1 MLSPVRHQAHHHT
14 HDVTRDHH
22 VVVIG
27 AGVAGLVAALQLAQR
42 DLKVTLIEAAATP
55 GGKMRQ
61 PIVDGAPIDSGPTV
75 FTMRWIFEQ
84 IFASAGKRLED
95 ELILTPLPVLA
106 RHAWSEHERMDLFA
120 DPDLSRDAIAR
131 FAGPAEA
138 ARFMQFCQQA
148 RAVYDTLEG
157 PFVRSQSRTLMSM
170 AGDLGLRGLA
180 VLASLGPMSTL
191 WDALRQH
198 FHDTRLRQLFARYA
212 TYCGS
217 SPWQA
222 PATLMLV
229 TQVELDGVWSV
240 QGGMHALAQSLASL
254 AQASGVE
261 IRYSTPCTAIETNT
275 HAVTGVRLGDGGFI
289 AADSVVYNGDVS
301 ALHQGL
307 LGHAVTSAAPALAAA
322 KRSLSALTWSVHA
335 ETSGF
340 ALDRHNV
347 FFQSGYEREFNDIFS
362 RGRLPQTPTVYVCAQ
377 DRGLTHG
384 TAEARERLLVLVNAP
399 AEAKRTLTESEIDAC
414 ESHSFSLL
422 ARYGLTIRRTPQN
435 SLRTTP
441 ADFHR
446 LFPGSAGALYGRAT
460 HGWMS
465 AFSRQGAKSRI
476 PGLYL
481 AGGSVHPGPGVPMA
495 AMSGQ
500 LAAATLMAHLDS
512 TSRSRRVR
520 ISGGMSMRSATTATT
535 D

>member
-1 MLSPVRHQAHHHT
+1 MASPLRT
-14 HDVTRDHH
+14 HR

-27 AGVAGLVAALQLAQR
+27 AGVGGLVAALQLAQQG
-42 DLKVTLIEAAATP
+42 LAVTLLEAADTP

-61 PIVDGAPIDSGPTV
+61 PVVDGAAIDSGPTV

-84 IFASAGKRLED
+84 IYASAGARLQD
-95 ELILTPLPVLA
+95 ELALTALPVLA
-106 RHAWSEHERMDLFA
+106 RHAWSADERMDLFA
-120 DPDLSRDAIAR
+120 DPAQSREAIAR
-131 FAGPAEA
+131 FAGAAEA
-138 ARFMQFCQQA
+138 NRFAQFCRQA
-148 RAVYDTLEG
+148 RRVYDTLEG
-157 PFVRSQSRTLMSM
+157 PFIRSQEPTLMRM
-170 AGDLGLRGLA
+170 HGDLGLRGLA
-180 VLASLGPMSTL
+180 VLASLGPMRSL
-191 WDALRQH
+191 WGALGRH
-198 FHDTRLRQLFARYA
+198 FHDPRLRQLFARYA

-240 QGGMHALAQSLASL
+240 QGGMHALARSLAGL
-254 AQASGVE
+254 AARSGVTL
-261 IRYSTPCTAIETNT
+261 RYGARVAAIDVSGGRAN
-275 HAVTGVRLGDGGFI
+275 GVQLDSGEYID
-289 AADSVVYNGDVS
+289 ADSVVFNGDRS
-301 ALHQGL
+301 ALGQGL
-307 LGHAVTSAAPALAAA
+307 LGEAAA
-322 KRSLSALTWSVHA
+322 TATAPLPPSQRSLSALTWSLHA
-335 ETSGF
+335 ATDGF
-340 ALDRHNV
+340 PLERHNV
-347 FFQSGYEREFNDIFS
+347 FFQPDYRREFDDIFGH
-362 RGRLPQTPTVYVCAQ
+362 GRLPATPTVYVCAQ
-377 DRGLTHG
+377 DRGCPG
-384 TAEARERLLVLVNAP
+384 TATPARDRLLMLVNAP
-399 AEAKRTLTESEIDAC
+399 AEARRVLTEAEIDRC

-441 ADFHR
+441 SDFHR
-446 LFPGSAGALYGRAT
+446 MFPGSAGALYGMAT

-465 AFSRQGAKSRI
+465 AFRRPGAQSRI

-512 TSRSRRVR
+512 TSRSRPVV
-520 ISGGMSMRSATTATT
+520 ISGGMSMRSAMTAGT